1 MKSILYILIVFGFS
15 INICIGQ
22 KTKHIIIKPTKP
34 NNIKESL
41 TVLKSNPHIK
51 KGAYLKYRNK
61 VLIEQG
67 YYDYNQK
74 DSLWKYYSKSSK
86 LMAVGYYKND
96 HKTGIWEYYSI
107 NGDLIQTYD
116 HTKDSLI
123 YYNIKKEKEIYPYL
137 APQDETNRSQM
148 CYFIGGLGNLHRTLE
163 NETLYPATEFEK
175 GETAS
180 IKVSFI
186 IDTLGYT
193 LEAKVQ
199 NSTNNVFEKEAI
211 RVVQSLGKSWTPAM
225 IEKKKVKMSYMLPI
239 NFNIQ

>member
-1 MKSILYILIVFGFS
+1 MKNLLYILIVLGFS

-22 KTKHIIIKPTKP
+22 KTNRIIIKPTKP

-74 DSLWKYYSKSSK
+74 DSLWKYFSKSGK
-86 LMAVGYYKND
+86 IMAVGYYKND
-96 HKTGIWEYYSI
+96 HKTGVWEYYSI

-116 HTKDSLI
+116 HTTDSLI
-123 YYNIKKEKEIYPYL
+123 YYNIEKEKILYPYL
-137 APQDETNRSQM
+137 APQNNDNNARM
-148 CYFIGGLGNLHRTLE
+148 CYFIGGLGNLYSTLE
-163 NETLYPATEFEK
+163 NETLHPAAEFEK

-180 IKVSFI
+180 IKVSFT

-193 LEAKVQ
+193 SEAKVQ
-199 NSTNNVFEKEAI
+199 SGTNNAFEKEAI